1 MLVAL
6 QFQFGGAIEG
16 PFGTGKTETAKDLSR
31 TFGRPCQVF
40 NASEKFNMDE
50 VTRLFKGVAGSGSW
64 ILIDEFNRMSPNMMN
79 SITVII
85 TQI

>member
-6 QFQFGGAIEG
+6 QFQFGGAVEG

-31 TFGRPCQVF
+31 TLARPCQVF
-40 NASEKFNMDE
+40 NASEKFNLEE

-64 ILIDEFNRMSPNMMN
+64 VLIDEFNRMS
-79 SITVII
+79 
-85 TQI
+85 